1 MRIVICALAWS
12 FCMAASAQ
20 GLYKCR
26 DAKGKITYAG
36 QECEELGL
44 KPAGEIREKSSVAP
58 AYKPP
63 PRPAAKVDAKSD
75 GKGAVRPPASKDT
88 VEQDKAREPGDRRC
102 FKTAKGTRCNDE
114 PDEKKG

>member
-1 MRIVICALAWS
+1 MRILICALAWS
-12 FCMAASAQ
+12 FCVAASAQ
-20 GLYKCR
+20 GLHKCS

-44 KPAGEIREKSSVAP
+44 KSAGAIREKSSVAP

-63 PRPAAKVDAKSD
+63 PRPAAKSD
-75 GKGAVRPPASKDT
+75 GKAAAKPAASKDT

-102 FKTAKGTRCNDE
+102 FKTAKGTRCNEE